1 MLLNW
6 TKYPFDQRIDAYVDW
21 TDLNGEK
28 FPPGYEK
35 YLVPV
40 VFVVTN
46 DSADTFRQ
54 QFLHRGT
61 GTEGSS
67 SWQKIIFPFLSPIFL
82 GSDLFGDFQVF
93 TGHVPL
99 DTWQDLVKLLRA
111 DPEIDGDQQII
122 VGRPIPADAYCVASA
137 EMRALE
143 VAKAGTELK
152 PQCSEELP
160 VVVGVIDEGLA
171 FGNERFRNSLT
182 DSRVEFAWLQD
193 GKCTPPG
200 VPGFGYGR
208 ELTKWDRTDL
218 PGIDTLLHRCLQ
230 GGLVD
235 EDLFY
240 TLTGVA
246 DFGREGHK
254 AAAWRVSH
262 GAHVMDL
269 AAGYDMAEAK
279 AKRHI
284 ISVQLPTS
292 IVADTSGLGLEKFM
306 IDGVVYIFDRAQK
319 ISKRYYDGTSL
330 PVVINFSSGVRAG
343 PHDGTSYVEHAL
355 DSLIS
360 GRRKKNIANGG
371 AKPATQVVIPA
382 GNSFQARSHVL
393 FSLNKDRALAGNESH
408 AVDWHV
414 PPDDRTFS
422 YVELWLPRD
431 LTADEARR
439 VTLSI
444 SAPGVEEFSPS
455 LAADTTDPEGG
466 SIALMDEENCN
477 SLICKA
483 YFQLVPVASP
493 GTGGKSDASIKRGRF
508 LIALAP
514 TAFHE
519 AEATLAPAGS
529 WRIKVGSSGT
539 KEIEIHGWIHW
550 DDSPINYVR
559 FGRQSY
565 FEDPAYRRFASDGEL
580 EEDDNDETSVR
591 RTGTINAIAT
601 GTEPKVVGGYRTA
614 DARATSYTSSDFKGR
629 DRKPD
634 YLAVSETSFAHLGI
648 LAAGTRSGSAVALN
662 GTSVA
667 APQVTRL
674 IADLM
679 ASGKTDAQIQKRL
692 DDKAKADDDQL
703 NRRSRRRDPN
713 RLPGLK
719 KERHGKGRFKLGQP
733 RPSNGLRGEFG
744 S

>member
-6 TKYPFDQRIDAYVDW
+6 TKCKFDQRIDAYIDW
-21 TDLNGEK
+21 TDINGEK
-28 FPPGYEK
+28 FPPGYTE

-40 VFVVTN
+40 LIVAARGSGAN
-46 DSADTFRQ
+46 FREIFFFQ
-54 QFLHRGT
+54 NENTEEIAFLT
-61 GTEGSS
+61 
-67 SWQKIIFPFLSPIFL
+67 IIEKFFSPIFV
-82 GSDLFGDFQVF
+82 DAPIFGDLAVL
-93 TGHVPL
+93 TGHVPFNIWKEAVESL
-99 DTWQDLVKLLRA
+99 QKSSDLLEDL
-111 DPEIDGDQQII
+111 QII
-122 VGRPIPADAYCVASA
+122 VGRPIPADAYCCANSS
-137 EMRALE
+137 EGALE
-143 VAKAGTELK
+143 VPTSFSGVKS
-152 PQCSEELP
+152 QHSEDLP

-171 FGNERFRNSLT
+171 FGNERFRNSPT

-218 PGIDTLLHRCLQ
+218 PGIDTLLHHSLQ

-262 GAHVMDL
+262 GTHVMDL
-269 AAGYDMAEAK
+269 AAGYDSAK
-279 AKRHI
+279 VSAKRHI

-306 IDGVVYIFDRAQK
+306 IDGVAYIFDRANK
-319 ISKRYYDGTSL
+319 IKTHYKYESDL

-343 PHDGTSYVEHAL
+343 PHDGTSYVERAL

-360 GRRKKNIANGG
+360 SRRKSVSANNG
-371 AKPATQVVIPA
+371 AKSATQIVIPA

-393 FSLNKDRALAGNESH
+393 FSLNKERATAGKESH

-414 PPDDRTFS
+414 PPDDRTFT

-431 LTADEARR
+431 LTADEARK

-444 SAPGVEEFSPS
+444 SAPGVEEFSPH
-455 LAADTTDPEGG
+455 LVADTTDPEGG
-466 SIALMDEENCN
+466 SIALKDEENCN

-483 YFQLVPVASP
+483 YFQLVPVAAPS
-493 GTGGKSDASIKRGRF
+493 TGGKSDASIKRGRF

-580 EEDDNDETSVR
+580 EEDDNEEASVR

-601 GTEPKVVGGYRTA
+601 GMEPKVVGGYRTA
-614 DARATSYTSSDFKGR
+614 DARAASYTSADFKGR

-679 ASGKTDAQIQKRL
+679 ACGKTDAQIQKYL
-692 DDKAKADDDQL
+692 DDKAKADDLDL
-703 NRRSRRRDPN
+703 ECRSRRHAPN
-713 RLPGLK
+713 SPPGLK
-719 KERHGKGRFKLGQP
+719 KERGGKGRLKLAAP
-733 RPSNGLRGEFG
+733 RPSNDLRGEFG